1 MTYLVIASPQIQA
14 QLFKVCSRIEK
25 LTLNLPTE
33 QQVTILHE
41 SIISVRRT
49 FVADLDDVEE
59 STIEG
64 IGMEDVLEYIERQRL
79 THMPHRGSH
88 WDKVLKWAEFFA
100 VQMSGYAAA
109 IELFAPEGKAAA
121 RLIWIATQSL
131 LSVSLASFTI

>member
-1 MTYLVIASPQIQA
+1 MSSLRTHA
-14 QLFKVCSRIEK
+14 QQFNVCPRIEK
-25 LTLNLPTE
+25 LTSNLPTE

-41 SIISVRRT
+41 SIISVRRN
-49 FVADLDDVEE
+49 FLADLDDVEE

-64 IGMEDVLEYIERQRL
+64 IGMEDVFEYIERQRL

-109 IELFAPEGKAAA
+109 VEPFAPEGKAAA
-121 RLIWIATQSL
+121 RLIWIATQNL
-131 LSVSLASFTI
+131 LSVSLSSSTI